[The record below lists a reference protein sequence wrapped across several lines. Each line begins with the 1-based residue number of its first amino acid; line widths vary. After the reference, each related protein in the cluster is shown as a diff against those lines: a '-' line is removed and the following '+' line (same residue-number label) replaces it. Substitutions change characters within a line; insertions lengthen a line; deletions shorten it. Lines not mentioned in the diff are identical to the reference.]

1 MSTLDATITASRQ
14 AARAGAPQN
23 ARHVPLT
30 RAQRLAQDAAEA
42 TEVRRL
48 AEHPDVVA
56 LRVET
61 VRRFVDL
68 LAWIGLGLG
77 LAFTMV
83 NVQTFAA
90 DGAPAWSLPWLAA
103 WLLDPMVSLVLIAV
117 LRAEQV
123 TARYQVATGAWVN
136 RTKWFAFAAT
146 YAMNT
151 WQSWQRL
158 DVAAIVLHS
167 VPPILVFL
175 VSEAAPVLRDR
186 LTESVHRAAQQRQH
200 AGGDTDG
207 GANADSTVHEPD
219 REPVQQ
225 PTTASV
231 REAASTVR
239 DVVSQTPVN
248 GSGRKL
254 LADYVADAREMWE
267 PGTQVTPAW
276 CRKATGCSKG
286 LSSKVAETLRRE
298 LATDETASGP
308 AMNSG
313 RAA

>member
-1 MSTLDATITASRQ
+1 MSTAESTLDTTTPTPRPVGRSG
-14 AARAGAPQN
+14 ARRD

-42 TEVRRL
+42 TEIRRL

-61 VRRFVDL
+61 VRRLVDI
-68 LAWIGLGLG
+68 LAWLGLGLG

-83 NVQTFAA
+83 NVQQFAA

-103 WLLDPMVSLVLIAV
+103 WLLDPMVSVVLIAV

-146 YAMNT
+146 YVMNT

-158 DVAAIVLHS
+158 DPAAIVLHS
-167 VPPILVFL
+167 IPPILVFL

-186 LTESVHRAAQQRQH
+186 LTESVHRAAQHSRAEEEQV
-200 AGGDTDG
+200 
-207 GANADSTVHEPD
+207 VHEPTSAD
-219 REPVQQ
+219 TEGVHDVGVAPAHEPV
-225 PTTASV
+225 ASV
-231 REAASTVR
+231 QEHASER
-239 DVVSQTPVN
+239 PSAN

-254 LADYVADAREMWE
+254 LADYVADARAMWE

-276 CRKATGCSKG
+276 ARKATGCSKG
-286 LSSKVAETLRRE
+286 LSSKVAERLRHE
-298 LATDETASGP
+298 LDEDDPTMST
-308 AMNSG
+308 G